1 MRKYLMSLFLTMA
14 TTMGAYAI
22 ALDHGAT
29 REHALLIAFAAA
41 AFAAAAAAA
50 AAPAFAVAAFAV
62 AVVAVVAVA
71 AVAAVA
77 VVAVAAVAAADELKV
92 KVRWVLLANLATLAF
107 VFAGLA
113 SMNPTYIFGFM
124 LSGGF
129 ILRWIGDMPKAELEA
144 TREEEKV

>member
-50 AAPAFAVAAFAV
+50 AAAAFAV
-62 AVVAVVAVA
+62 AVVAAAAAAAAAVTAFAVA
-71 AVAAVA
+71 DDTTVYKVASGIFYVAMLIAVYAIYAA
-77 VVAVAAVAAADELKV
+77 
-92 KVRWVLLANLATLAF
+92 
-107 VFAGLA
+107 
-113 SMNPTYIFGFM
+113 
-124 LSGGF
+124 
-129 ILRWIGDMPKAELEA
+129 
-144 TREEEKV
+144 

>member
-41 AFAAAAAAA
+41 AF
-50 AAPAFAVAAFAV
+50 
-62 AVVAVVAVA
+62 
-71 AVAAVA
+71 
-77 VVAVAAVAAADELKV
+77 AVAAADELKV

>member
-1 MRKYLMSLFLTMA
+1 
-14 TTMGAYAI
+14 
-22 ALDHGAT
+22 
-29 REHALLIAFAAA
+29 
-41 AFAAAAAAA
+41 
-50 AAPAFAVAAFAV
+50 VV

-71 AVAAVA
+71 AAAVAAVA
-77 VVAVAAVAAADELKV
+77 AAAADELKV